1 MEARRCLA
9 ALTALLVGGV
19 VACTAATPAPSVTI
33 VSTTSPSP
41 AVSSAS
47 PSPSPSPSSS
57 ASAAPSPSERAV
69 RPSPNRLELE
79 VGQIDPKWVW
89 PMLDFA
95 SDSYAVIWS
104 SGVLDGPVGD
114 GAPDLWRYIPG
125 QPEPELLWRN
135 PERDRQLAK
144 VAGDTDVWAF
154 SEISSLGER
163 WWNLWLLTEPGGDP
177 LLLDSH
183 PGDEDIPSIVPS
195 FDVDAGRVAWTSF
208 DRAAGGTAV
217 TQLWMAEAPEWES
230 RLLAEADAA
239 QRAFWLPSL
248 YAGRVA
254 YVDVALG
261 ADPAEDVRHVMLLDS
276 ETPGAVAAQL
286 DTSGNATMP
295 ILNDDGVT
303 WKEPDAG
310 FAMFNWGR
318 LFRYSF
324 ETQEISTVRVGPQEY
339 VNYPSGG
346 GRFVAMWGADSSKF
360 AVHDLERGASRTIAR
375 YDNGI
380 DSVTRPNL
388 AGDLLVWLHAQN
400 DGMGQGPPAPL
411 EYAWLPGPGTD
422 RGR

>member
-1 MEARRCLA
+1 MDRRRCFA
-9 ALTALLVGGV
+9 ALPALLVGGV
-19 VACTAATPAPSVTI
+19 VACTAATPAPSAVAPTH
-33 VSTTSPSP
+33 TPSPS
-41 AVSSAS
+41 AVQSAS
-47 PSPSPSPSSS
+47 PFASASTAASPS
-57 ASAAPSPSERAV
+57 ASELAV

-79 VGQIDPKWVW
+79 IGQINPDWLW

-95 SDSYAVIWS
+95 SDSYAVIYS
-104 SGVLDGPVGD
+104 SGVLDGPIGD

-144 VAGDTDVWAF
+144 IAGDTDLWAF

-163 WWNLWLLTEPGGDP
+163 WWNLWLLTEPGGEP

-183 PGDEDIPSIVPS
+183 PGDEDIPSLVPS

-208 DRAAGGTAV
+208 GRGAGETVAV
-217 TQLWMAEAPEWES
+217 SQLWVAEAPGWDP

-239 QRAFWLPSL
+239 ERAFWLPSL
-248 YAGRVA
+248 YADDVA
-254 YVDVALG
+254 YVDVAIG
-261 ADPAEDVRHVMLLDS
+261 ADPIEDVRHVMLLDFD
-276 ETPGAVAAQL
+276 TPGAVPVQL

-295 ILNDDGVT
+295 VLNDDGVV

-318 LFRYSF
+318 LFRYTF
-324 ETQEISTVRVGPQEY
+324 ETQKISTVRVGPQEY

-360 AVHDLERGASRTIAR
+360 AVHDLARGASRTIAR

-380 DSVTRPNL
+380 DSIMRPHL
-388 AGDLLVWLHAQN
+388 AGDLLVWLHAQT
-400 DGMGQGPPAPL
+400 DGMGQGPPSPL
-411 EYAWLPGPGTD
+411 AYAWLPEPGSD
-422 RGR
+422 RGK